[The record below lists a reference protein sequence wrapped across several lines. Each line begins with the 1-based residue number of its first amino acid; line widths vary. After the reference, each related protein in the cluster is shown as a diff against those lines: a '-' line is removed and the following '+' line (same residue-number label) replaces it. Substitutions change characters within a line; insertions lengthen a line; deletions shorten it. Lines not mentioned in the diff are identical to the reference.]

1 MSSWLLRF
9 WYQQNNPLRYLLYPF
24 HLLLYLFVY
33 IRISFYQ
40 WGVFQSKKV
49 NCPVIII
56 GNITVGGTGKS
67 PLVIHLAE
75 LMTKAGY
82 HVGIVSRGYGGQ
94 SENYPLEVTD
104 DASPATV
111 GDEPVMIKA
120 QTQARLVVDPKRA
133 RGAEYLVEQ
142 CECNL
147 IICDDGLQHYA
158 LQRDIELVVVD
169 GQRRLGN
176 GLLMPF
182 GPLREPG
189 TRLKDMDGVVVNVPV
204 NGEAAGNPI
213 SSSLNNKPLFSMEL
227 ESTCFVSL
235 NDTENKQD
243 LNKFVAYCQ
252 ESNKSIHSIAGIGN
266 PQRFFDQLQSLG
278 LECIHHAFNDHHS
291 YRTEDF
297 TGLDGIIV
305 MTEKDAVKCRQ
316 LKFANDIANEVV
328 KENIWYLKV
337 TAKVTP
343 SLNNYCIT
351 LLDQHYPEQLK
362 RED

>member
-9 WYQQNNPLRYLLYPF
+9 WYQQNNPLRYFLYPF
-24 HLLLYLFVY
+24 HLLFHFFIYM
-33 IRISFYQ
+33 RRSFYQ
-40 WGVFQSKKV
+40 WGFFQSKKV

-75 LMTKAGY
+75 LMTKAGFQ
-82 HVGIVSRGYGGQ
+82 VGILSRGYGGQ
-94 SENYPLEVTD
+94 SETYPLEVMNDSLPTV
-104 DASPATV
+104 V

-142 CECNL
+142 CGCNL

-158 LQRDIELVVVD
+158 LQRDIELLVVD

-182 GPLREPG
+182 GPLREP
-189 TRLKDMDGVVVNVPV
+189 RNRVKDMDGVVVNVPV
-204 NGEAAGNPI
+204 SGLTTGNSI
-213 SSSLNNKPLFSMEL
+213 RSSFNHKHLFSMEL
-227 ESTCFVSL
+227 ESSCFVSL

-243 LNKFVAYCQ
+243 LMKFVAYCQ
-252 ESNKSIHSIAGIGN
+252 KSNKTVHSIAGIGN
-266 PQRFFDQLQSLG
+266 PQRFFDQLQGLG
-278 LECIHHAFNDHHS
+278 LESIHHTFNDHHS
-291 YRTEDF
+291 YSTDDF
-297 TGLDGIIV
+297 TALDGIII

-316 LKFANDIANEVV
+316 LKFANDGVKEVV
-328 KENIWYLKV
+328 KEDIWYLKV
-337 TAKVTP
+337 TANVTP
-343 SLNNYCIT
+343 SLNNYCIK
-351 LLDQHYPEQLK
+351 LLNQHYPEQLK

>member
-1 MSSWLLRF
+1 MSSWLLCF

-24 HLLLYLFVY
+24 HLLFHFFVY
-33 IRISFYQ
+33 MRICFYQ
-40 WGVFQSKKV
+40 WGIFKSKKV

-67 PLVIHLAE
+67 PLVIHLADV
-75 LMTKAGY
+75 MTKAGFQ
-82 HVGIVSRGYGGQ
+82 VGIVSRGYGGQ
-94 SENYPLEVTD
+94 SETYPLEVMD
-104 DASPATV
+104 DSLPDVV
-111 GDEPVMIKA
+111 GDEPMMIKA

-142 CECNL
+142 CACNL

-158 LQRDIELVVVD
+158 LQRDIEIVVVD
-169 GQRRLGN
+169 GQRRFGN

-189 TRLKDMDGVVVNVPV
+189 TRLKDMDGVVVNIPV
-204 NGEAAGNPI
+204 NGKTNENPI
-213 SSSLNNKPLFSMEL
+213 SLSLNIKHLFFMEL
-227 ESTCFVSL
+227 ESSYFVSL
-235 NDTENKQD
+235 NDTEKKKD
-243 LNKFVAYCQ
+243 IKKFVTYCQ
-252 ESNKSIHSIAGIGN
+252 ESNKSIHSFAGIGN

-278 LECIHHAFNDHHS
+278 LNSTHHTFSDHHP
-291 YRTEDF
+291 YRTDDF
-297 TGLDGIIV
+297 TGLDAIIV

-316 LKFANDIANEVV
+316 LKFINNGTNEVV

-337 TAKVTP
+337 TAKLTP
-343 SLNNYCIT
+343 SLDDYCIK
-351 LLDQHYPEQLK
+351 LLDQQYPDQLK